1 MAMRKVL
8 ILCLVMV
15 FVGLQLRAQTCPTG
29 DIVLTSQQE
38 IDNFSAT
45 YPGCTSI
52 QYGLTIR
59 EATPGD
65 ITSLAGLSQLTEV
78 AGYVF
83 IDATASLTSLSGL
96 DNLTTIYNNLLLY
109 DNESLVD
116 LTGLE
121 NLTLI
126 GGDLRLI
133 SNLVLTSVDGLNSLD
148 LVGGDVNIADHQLL
162 NSLAGLES
170 LASVGGGFRVYLN
183 PVLQNLVGLENL
195 SAIGTDLE
203 LSDNP
208 ALESIAELT
217 SFTNLGGSIIIYDA
231 ALTSLEGLE
240 NFTSITGDVQLTIL
254 PQLQNL
260 DNIAGI
266 TSIGGNFTVN
276 QLPLVERLFTSSS
289 LTSIGGLLNIVSNEQ
304 LLNLEGLENLNTVG
318 SLAAVSNP
326 ALVDFTGLEGLTEVN
341 YLFTISGN
349 ENLASFNGMENL
361 LSIGTRLLIFRNDA
375 LTNLQGLS
383 SLASVGTDFEIKDN
397 DELLSLSGIEQL
409 TAIGGHV
416 VIDKNSKLLTLN
428 GLEGITVINQKLE
441 ITTNIRLL
449 NLNGLNNLTSIGTYF
464 ILESNNKLIDLSAL
478 SNLSS
483 IPNFFQIYNNDDL
496 TSLNGL
502 EGLTNLPGNF
512 WIMGNNRL
520 SSLSGLEN
528 LTTIGGNLQIWNQ
541 VELLNL
547 TGLGALESIGGYCSI
562 LTNQGLESLAGLES
576 LTSVGSYLWIK
587 NLALEDLT
595 ALSNLTSIG
604 GYFQLDGNNILTS
617 LQGTENIDFT
627 GTSRIEI
634 VNNPLL
640 AVCGQEN
647 ICDYIVTGGNVIL
660 SGNAEGCN
668 EIEDLLQNCFADTP
682 HKSLVGR
689 VISDTD
695 LSCSETNDEEG
706 IAGWLVKVSS
716 ATFNYAVSTDSQG
729 YYWLP
734 VLLGDYTLNAIS
746 PSAFWTS
753 CFTDTLLQITTLGDS
768 TTTDFFM
775 QPQGNCPFIDWDV
788 TIPPLRVCQSR
799 TITVDYCN
807 NGALPAEDV
816 IFTVTLD
823 PVLTIDGA
831 SLPYTEDANGVLYFD
846 LETLHLFECGQFTF
860 NVFLACEGVEIGD
873 FPCVEV
879 SLLSDELCAPD
890 PLWDGSLI
898 TANGY
903 CENDSIYFLLEN
915 IGTGNMSTPAQLR
928 VEIVIDDIILMME
941 VDEYQL
947 PAGAS
952 QILKYEVEGEGLR
965 LEADQT
971 PGHPIYTEVSA
982 VVANCN
988 STSEGNLLTQLP
1000 MNDGD
1005 PFSGV
1010 FCAPAVNSYDPNIK
1024 TALPAGV
1031 GPEHLIDK
1039 DWTLNYMI
1047 QFQNTGNDVAYEVVI
1062 ADTLSEALDLSSIN
1076 IKGGSHPFTWTLT
1089 PERALTF
1096 TFADILLPDSTTNE
1110 PGSHGFVE
1118 FSISPETSIL
1128 PGTVIENTAHIYFDF
1143 NDAIVTNTVDHTIR
1157 KPVVASS
1164 ERLSWCAGELYNGIT
1179 ILQDTSVQFLVSFA
1193 EYDSIHFVHFEVTAT
1208 ATDVDL
1214 EIPLGEYFQDI
1225 LITNDTSITIG
1236 YVAVNGCDSLVTY
1249 LIDVLTSTNNPDAFA
1264 DMQVYPNPVRSN
1276 LEVLHQQNGSSQT
1289 WTLMNSIGQVCW
1301 QEQLKPYQV
1310 LNPITMS
1317 KYPPGIYCLQV
1328 KTDQGTKS
1336 WKVLRVRG

>member
-1 MAMRKVL
+1 MKKVL
-8 ILCLVMV
+8 ILCLLVV
-15 FVGLQLRAQTCPTG
+15 IGGLQLLAQTCPMG

-38 IDNFSAT
+38 IDDFAAT
-45 YPGCTSI
+45 YPGCTSL
-52 QYGLTIR
+52 QYDLKIR
-59 EATPGD
+59 ETIPGD

-83 IDATASLTSLSGL
+83 IDATTSLTSLSGL
-96 DNLTTIYNNLLLY
+96 DNLTAIYNNLSLY

-133 SNLVLTSVDGLNSLD
+133 SNLALTSVDGLNSLG
-148 LVGGDVNIADHQLL
+148 LVGGDVNIADQQQL
-162 NSLAGLES
+162 NSLAGMES
-170 LASVGGGFRVYLN
+170 LTSVGGKFRLYTN
-183 PVLQNLVGLENL
+183 PVLQNLAGLENL

-208 ALESIAELT
+208 ALASIAQLS
-217 SFTNLGGSIIIYDA
+217 SFTSLGGSIIIYNA

-260 DNIAGI
+260 DDIAGI
-266 TSIGGNFTVN
+266 SSIGGNFTVS
-276 QLPLVERLFTSSS
+276 QLSLVERLFTNSS
-289 LTSIGGLLNIVSNEQ
+289 LESIGGLLNIVSNEQ

-349 ENLASFNGMENL
+349 ENLASFNGLDNL
-361 LSIGTRLLIFRNDA
+361 ASIGTRLLILQNDA
-375 LTNLQGLS
+375 LTNLEGLS
-383 SLASVGTDFEIKDN
+383 SLGSVGTDFEIKDN
-397 DELLSLSGIEQL
+397 DGLLSLSGIEQL
-409 TAIGGHV
+409 TTIGGHV
-416 VIDKNSKLLTLN
+416 IIDKNAELVTLN
-428 GLEGITVINQKLE
+428 GLEGITVINDQLE
-441 ITTNIRLL
+441 ITA
-449 NLNGLNNLTSIGTYF
+449 NGDLTSMVGLDNLTSIGAYF
-464 ILESNNKLIDLSAL
+464 ILEYNLSLTSLSGLNNL
-478 SNLSS
+478 SNITGLLY
-483 IPNFFQIYNNDDL
+483 IYNNDNL
-496 TSLNGL
+496 TNLNGL
-502 EGLTNLPGNF
+502 EGLTNLPGSLR
-512 WIMGNNRL
+512 IHGNNGL
-520 SSLSGLEN
+520 TSLSGLDN
-528 LTTIGGNLQIWNQ
+528 LTTIGGGVEIWNHSQ
-541 VELLNL
+541 LTDL
-547 TGLGALESIGGYCSI
+547 TGFGSLESIGGYFS
-562 LTNQGLESLAGLES
+562 LLSNQNLESLAGLES
-576 LTSVGSYLWIK
+576 LTTVGGYLWIR
-587 NLALEDLT
+587 NFSLADLS
-595 ALSNLTSIG
+595 ALSNLTTIG
-604 GYFQLDGNNILTS
+604 SYLQLDGNDALTS

-627 GTSRIEI
+627 GIDRIELLD
-634 VNNPLL
+634 NPLL

-660 SGNAEGCN
+660 SGNADGCN

-689 VISDTD
+689 VVADTD
-695 LSCSETNDEEG
+695 LSCSETNGEEG
-706 IAGWLVKVSS
+706 IANWLVEVSS

-746 PSAFWTS
+746 PSVFWTS
-753 CFTDTLLQITTLGDS
+753 CFTDTLLQVTTLGDS

-775 QPQGNCPFIDWDV
+775 QPQGDCPFIDWDV
-788 TIPPLRVCQSR
+788 TIPPLRVCQTR

-823 PVLTIDGA
+823 PVLTIDTA
-831 SLPYTEDANGVLYFD
+831 SVPYTEDANGVLYFD
-846 LETLHLFECGQFTF
+846 LETLDLFECGQFTID
-860 NVFLACEGVEIGD
+860 VFLACEGVEIGD

-879 SLLSDELCAPD
+879 ALLSDELCAPD

-898 TANGY
+898 TASGY
-903 CENDSIYFLLEN
+903 CENDSIYFQLEN
-915 IGTGNMSTPAQLR
+915 IGAGGMSAPAQLR
-928 VEIVIDDIILMME
+928 VEIVIDDIILMLE
-941 VDEYQL
+941 VDDYQL

-952 QILKYEVEGEGLR
+952 QVLQYEVQGEGLR

-971 PGHPIYTEVSA
+971 PGHPVYNEVSA

-988 STSEGNLLTQLP
+988 STSDGSFVMQLP

-1005 PFSGV
+1005 PFYGV

-1062 ADTLSEALDLSSIN
+1062 ADTLSEALDLSSIDV
-1076 IKGGSHPFTWTLT
+1076 KGASHPFTWELT
-1089 PERALTF
+1089 PEGALAF

-1110 PGSHGFVE
+1110 PGSHGFVA
-1118 FSISPETSIL
+1118 FSIAPKTSIL
-1128 PGTVIENTAHIYFDF
+1128 PGETIENTAHIYFDF
-1143 NDAIVTNTVDHTIR
+1143 NDPIVTNTVDHTIR

-1164 ERLSWCAGELYNGIT
+1164 ERLDWCAGELYYGLP
-1179 ILQDTSVQFLVSFA
+1179 ILQDTSVEIFVSFV
-1193 EYDSIHFVHFEVTAT
+1193 EYDSIHFVHFNVSETAFS
-1208 ATDVDL
+1208 VDL
-1214 EIPLGEYFQDI
+1214 EIPVGEYFQDI

-1236 YVAVNGCDSLVTY
+1236 YVAMNGCDSLVTY
-1249 LIDVLTSTNNPDAFA
+1249 SIDVLTNTNSPDAFA
-1264 DMQVYPNPVRSN
+1264 GTQIYPNPVRGN
-1276 LEVLHQQNGSSQT
+1276 LQVMHQQNGSSQT
-1289 WTLMNSIGQVCW
+1289 WILMNSMGQVCW
-1301 QEQLKPYQV
+1301 QEQLKPYQK
-1310 LNPITMS
+1310 LNPIAMS
-1317 KYPPGIYCLQV
+1317 KYPAGIYCLQV
-1328 KTDQGTKS
+1328 TTEHGTRS
-1336 WKVLRVRG
+1336 WKVLRVDG

>member
-1 MAMRKVL
+1 MRKVL
-8 ILCLVMV
+8 ILCLLVV
-15 FVGLQLRAQTCPTG
+15 VGGLQLWAQTCPTG

-38 IDNFSAT
+38 IDDFSAT
-45 YPGCTSI
+45 YPGCTSL
-52 QYGLTIR
+52 QYDLKIR
-59 EATPGD
+59 ETIPGD

-83 IDATASLTSLSGL
+83 IDGTASLTSLSGL
-96 DNLTTIYNNLLLY
+96 DNLTAIYDNLSLY

-116 LTGLE
+116 LSGLD

-133 SNLVLTSVDGLNSLD
+133 SNLALTSLDGLNSLG
-148 LVGGDVNIADHQLL
+148 LVGGDVNIADQQLL

-170 LASVGGGFRVYLN
+170 LTSVEGEFRLYTN
-183 PVLQNLVGLENL
+183 PVLQNLAGLENL
-195 SAIGTDLE
+195 SAIGTDFE
-203 LSDNP
+203 LSNNP

-217 SFTNLGGSIIIYDA
+217 SFTSLGGSIIIYDA
-231 ALTSLEGLE
+231 ALTTLEGLN

-260 DNIAGI
+260 DDIAGI
-266 TSIGGNFTVN
+266 SSIGGNFTVN
-276 QLPLVERLFTSSS
+276 QLPMVEHLFTASSA
-289 LTSIGGLLNIVSNEQ
+289 LASIGGLLNIVNNEQ
-304 LLNLEGLENLNTVG
+304 LLNLEGLENLSIVG

-349 ENLASFNGMENL
+349 ESLTSFNGMENL
-361 LSIGTRLLIFRNDA
+361 ASVGTRLLIYRNDA

-383 SLASVGTDFEIKDN
+383 SLVSVGTDFEIKDN
-397 DELLSLSGIEQL
+397 DGLLSLSGIEQL
-409 TAIGGHV
+409 TTIGGYV
-416 VIDKNSKLLTLN
+416 IIDKNYLLVTLN
-428 GLEGITVINQKLE
+428 GLEGITAINQRLE
-441 ITTNIRLL
+441 ITANSHLESL
-449 NLNGLNNLTSIGTYF
+449 DGLNNLTSIATYF
-464 ILESNNKLIDLSAL
+464 ILEYNASLTSLSAL
-478 SNLSS
+478 SNLSH
-483 IPNFFQIYNNDDL
+483 ITGLLQINNNNDLTDL
-496 TSLNGL
+496 HGL
-502 EGLTNLPGNF
+502 EGLTNLGALWIIGNT
-512 WIMGNNRL
+512 GL
-520 SSLSGLEN
+520 SSLSGLDN
-528 LTTIGGNLQIWNQ
+528 LTNIDGSLQIWNHIQ
-541 VELLNL
+541 LPDL

-562 LTNQGLESLAGLES
+562 LTNSNMESLVGLES
-576 LTSVGSYLWIK
+576 LTSVGDYLWIS
-587 NLALEDLT
+587 NSSLESLS
-595 ALSNLTSIG
+595 ALSNLSTIG
-604 GYFQLDGNNILTS
+604 GYFKLSGNNDLTN

-627 GTSRIEI
+627 DTDYLDFLD
-634 VNNPLL
+634 NPLL

-647 ICDYIVTGGNVIL
+647 ICDYVVTGGNVIL

-706 IAGWLVKVSS
+706 IAGWLVEVSS
-716 ATFNYAVSTDSQG
+716 ATLNYAVSTDSQG

-734 VLLGDYTLNAIS
+734 VLFGDYTLNAVS
-746 PSAFWTS
+746 PSSFWTS
-753 CFTDTLLQITTLGDS
+753 CFTDTLLQVTMLGDS
-768 TTTDFFM
+768 ITTDFFL

-788 TIPPLRVCQSR
+788 TIPPFRVCQTR

-816 IFTVTLD
+816 IFTVALD
-823 PVLTIDGA
+823 PDLTIDTA
-831 SLPYTEDANGVLYFD
+831 SIPYTEDANGLLYFD
-846 LETLHLFECGQFTF
+846 LETLALFECGQFTF
-860 NVFLACEGVEIGD
+860 DVFLACQGVEIGD

-879 SLLSDELCAPD
+879 SLLSEELCAPD

-898 TANGY
+898 TASGY
-903 CENDSIYFLLEN
+903 CENDSIYFQLEN
-915 IGTGNMSTPAQLR
+915 IGTGGMSAPAQLR
-928 VEIVIDDIILMME
+928 VEIVIDDIILMLE

-947 PAGAS
+947 PAGAT
-952 QILKYEVEGEGLR
+952 QVLQYEVQGEGLR

-971 PGHPIYTEVSA
+971 PGHPVYTEVSA

-988 STSEGNLLTQLP
+988 STSDGSFVMQLP

-1062 ADTLSEALDLSSIN
+1062 ADTLSEALDLSTLDV
-1076 IKGGSHPFTWTLT
+1076 KGASHPFTWALT

-1096 TFADILLPDSTTNE
+1096 TFANILLPDSTSNE
-1110 PGSHGFVE
+1110 PGSHGFVA
-1118 FSISPETSIL
+1118 FSIAPKTSIL
-1128 PGTVIENTAHIYFDF
+1128 PGAIIENTAHIYFDF
-1143 NDAIVTNTVDHTIR
+1143 NEAIVTNTVDHTIR
-1157 KPVVASS
+1157 KPVVVSS
-1164 ERLSWCAGELYNGIT
+1164 ERLAWCAGEQYNGLP
-1179 ILQDTSVQFLVSFA
+1179 ILQDTSLQLLLSFA
-1193 EYDSIHFVHFEVTAT
+1193 EYDSIHFVHFNVSETAFS
-1208 ATDVDL
+1208 VDL

-1249 LIDVLTSTNNPDAFA
+1249 TIDVLTRTNSPDAFA
-1264 DMQVYPNPVRSN
+1264 DTQIYPNPVSTN
-1276 LEVLHQQNGSSQT
+1276 LQVIHQQSSSSQT
-1289 WTLMNSIGQVCW
+1289 WTLLNSMGQVCW
-1301 QEQLKPYQV
+1301 QEQLQPYQT
-1310 LNPITMS
+1310 LNPIAMDE
-1317 KYPPGIYCLQV
+1317 YPAGIYCLQV
-1328 KTDQGTKS
+1328 KTAYGTRS
-1336 WKVLRVRG
+1336 WKVLRVGG

>member
-1 MAMRKVL
+1 MKKVL
-8 ILCLVMV
+8 ILCLLVV
-15 FVGLQLRAQTCPTG
+15 FSGLQLQAQTCPTG
-29 DIVLTSQQE
+29 DIVLSSQQE
-38 IDNFSAT
+38 IDDFAAT
-45 YPGCTSI
+45 YPGCTI
-52 QYGLTIR
+52 LQHDLKIR
-59 EATPGD
+59 ETIPGD

-96 DNLTTIYNNLLLY
+96 DNLTAIYNNLSLY

-133 SNLVLTSVDGLNSLD
+133 SNLALTSVDGLNSLD
-148 LVGGDVNIADHQLL
+148 LVGGDVNIADQQLL

-170 LASVGGGFRVYLN
+170 LTSVGGGFRVYLN
-183 PVLQNLVGLENL
+183 PVLQNLAGLENL

-208 ALESIAELT
+208 ALASIAQLT
-217 SFTNLGGSIIIYDA
+217 SFTSLGGSIIIYNA

-260 DNIAGI
+260 DDIAGI
-266 TSIGGNFTVN
+266 TSIGGNFTIS

-289 LTSIGGLLNIVSNEQ
+289 LASIGGLLNIVSNEQ

-318 SLAAVSNP
+318 SLAAVSNS
-326 ALVDFTGLEGLTEVN
+326 ALADFTGLEGLTEVT

-349 ENLASFNGMENL
+349 EHLQSFAGLDNLA
-361 LSIGTRLLIFRNDA
+361 SIGTRLLIIQNDG

-397 DELLSLSGIEQL
+397 DGLLSLSGIEQL
-409 TAIGGHV
+409 TSIGGHV
-416 VIDKNSKLLTLN
+416 IIDKNAELVSLN
-428 GLEGITVINQKLE
+428 GLEGITVINDQLE
-441 ITTNIRLL
+441 ITANGDLINMAGLD
-449 NLNGLNNLTSIGTYF
+449 NLTSIESYFILEYNVSLTSLSGLNNL
-464 ILESNNKLIDLSAL
+464 SNITGLV
-478 SNLSS
+478 
-483 IPNFFQIYNNDDL
+483 QIYNNDNL
-496 TSLNGL
+496 TNLSGL
-502 EGLTNLPGNF
+502 ESLTNLPGSLRIN
-512 WIMGNNRL
+512 GNNGL
-520 SSLSGLEN
+520 TSLSGLDN
-528 LTTIGGNLQIWNQ
+528 LTTIGGGVEIWNQ
-541 VELLNL
+541 FQLPNL
-547 TGLGALESIGGYCSI
+547 TGLGALESIGGYFS
-562 LTNQGLESLAGLES
+562 LLSNQNLESLAGLES
-576 LTSVGSYLWIK
+576 LTTIGSYLWIR
-587 NLALEDLT
+587 NYSLEDLS
-595 ALSNLTSIG
+595 ALSNLTTIG
-604 GYFQLDGNNILTS
+604 SYFQMDGNHALAS

-627 GTSRIEI
+627 GIDRIEL
-634 VNNPLL
+634 VDNPLL

-682 HKSLVGR
+682 HHSLVGR
-689 VISDTD
+689 VIADTD
-695 LSCSETNDEEG
+695 LSCSETNDETG
-706 IAGWLVKVSS
+706 IANWLVEVSS

-734 VLLGDYTLNAIS
+734 VLLGDYTLNAVS
-746 PSAFWTS
+746 PSAFWAS
-753 CFTDTLLQITTLGDS
+753 CFTDTLLQVTTLGDS

-775 QPQGNCPFIDWDV
+775 QPQGDCPFIDWDV

-816 IFTVTLD
+816 IFTITLD
-823 PVLTIDGA
+823 PVLTIDTA
-831 SLPYTEDANGVLYFD
+831 SVPYTEDANGVLYFD
-846 LETLHLFECGQFTF
+846 LETLDLFECGQFTLD
-860 NVFLACEGVEIGD
+860 VFLACEGVEIGD

-879 SLLSDELCAPD
+879 SLLSEELCAPD

-898 TANGY
+898 TASGY
-903 CENDSIYFLLEN
+903 CENDSIYFQLEN
-915 IGTGNMSTPAQLR
+915 IGAGGMSAPAQLR
-928 VEIVIDDIILMME
+928 VEIVIDDIILMLE
-941 VDEYQL
+941 VDDYQL

-952 QILKYEVEGEGLR
+952 QVLQYEVQGEGLR

-971 PGHPIYTEVSA
+971 PGHPVYNEVSA

-988 STSEGNLLTQLP
+988 STSDGSFVMQLP

-1062 ADTLSEALDLSSIN
+1062 ADTLSEALDLSSID
-1076 IKGGSHPFTWTLT
+1076 IKGASHPFTWELT

-1118 FSISPETSIL
+1118 FSIRPKTSIL
-1128 PGTVIENTAHIYFDF
+1128 PGTTIENTAHIYFDF

-1164 ERLSWCAGELYNGIT
+1164 ERLDWCAGELYYGLP
-1179 ILQDTSVQFLVSFA
+1179 ILQDTSIEIFVSFV
-1193 EYDSIHFVHFEVTAT
+1193 EYDSIHFVHFNVSETAFS
-1208 ATDVDL
+1208 VDL
-1214 EIPLGEYFQDI
+1214 EIPVGEYFQDI

-1249 LIDVLTSTNNPDAFA
+1249 LIDVLTSTNSPDAFA
-1264 DMQVYPNPVRSN
+1264 DTQVYPNPVRSN
-1276 LEVLHQQNGSSQT
+1276 LQVMQQQNGSSQT
-1289 WTLMNSIGQVCW
+1289 WTLMNSMGQVCW
-1301 QEQLKPYQV
+1301 QEQLAPYQA
-1310 LNPITMS
+1310 LNPIVMS
-1317 KYPPGIYCLQV
+1317 KYPSGIYSLQV
-1328 KTDQGTKS
+1328 TTQHGTKS
-1336 WKVLRVRG
+1336 WKVVRE

>member
-1 MAMRKVL
+1 MAMRKEL
-8 ILCLVMV
+8 ILCILVV
-15 FVGLQLRAQTCPTG
+15 VGSLQLRAQTCPMG
-29 DIVLTSQQE
+29 DIVLSSQQE
-38 IDNFSAT
+38 IDDFAAT
-45 YPGCTSI
+45 YPGCTSL
-52 QYGLTIR
+52 QYDLKIR
-59 EATPGD
+59 ETIPGD

-96 DNLTTIYNNLLLY
+96 DNLTAIYDNLSLY

-116 LTGLE
+116 LSGLD
-121 NLTLI
+121 NLTFI

-133 SNLVLTSVDGLNSLD
+133 SNLALTSLDGLNSLG
-148 LVGGDVNIADHQLL
+148 LVGGDVNIADQQLL

-170 LASVGGGFRVYLN
+170 LTSVEGEFRLYTN
-183 PVLQNLVGLENL
+183 PVLQNLAGLENL

-203 LSDNP
+203 LSNNP
-208 ALESIAELT
+208 ALESIAELA
-217 SFTNLGGSIIIYDA
+217 SFTSLGGSIIIYDA

-260 DNIAGI
+260 DDIAGI
-266 TSIGGNFTVN
+266 SSIGGNFTVS
-276 QLPLVERLFTSSS
+276 QLSLVERLFTSSS
-289 LTSIGGLLNIVSNEQ
+289 LASIGGLLNIVSNEQ
-304 LLNLEGLENLNTVG
+304 LLNLEGLENLTTIG

-349 ENLASFNGMENL
+349 ENLASFNGLENL
-361 LSIGTRLLIFRNDA
+361 ASVGTRLLILQNDA
-375 LTNLQGLS
+375 LANLQGLS
-383 SLASVGTDFEIKDN
+383 SLGSVGTDFEIKDN
-397 DELLSLSGIEQL
+397 DGLLSLSGIEQL
-409 TAIGGHV
+409 TTIGGHV
-416 VIDKNSKLLTLN
+416 IIDKNAELVTLN
-428 GLEGITVINQKLE
+428 GLEGITVINDQLE
-441 ITTNIRLL
+441 ITANNDLTNLA
-449 NLNGLNNLTSIGTYF
+449 GLDNLTSIGAYF
-464 ILESNNKLIDLSAL
+464 ILEYNASLTSLSGL
-478 SNLSS
+478 SNLSH
-483 IPNFFQIYNNDDL
+483 IAGLLQINNNDL
-496 TSLNGL
+496 SNLNGL
-502 EGLTNLPGNF
+502 EGLTTLPGNL
-512 WIMGNNRL
+512 WLGSNQSL
-520 SSLSGLEN
+520 SSLSGLDN
-528 LTTIGGNLQIWNQ
+528 LTAIGGNLQIWNHSQ
-541 VELLNL
+541 LTNL
-547 TGLGALESIGGYCSI
+547 TGLEALESIGGYFS
-562 LTNQGLESLAGLES
+562 LLSNQNLESLAGLES
-576 LTSVGSYLWIK
+576 LTAVGGYLWIQ
-587 NLALEDLT
+587 NYALEDLT

-604 GYFQLDGNNILTS
+604 SYFQMNGNNALTS

-627 GTSRIEI
+627 GIDRIELLD
-634 VNNPLL
+634 NPVL

-660 SGNAEGCN
+660 SGNADGCN
-668 EIEDLLQNCFADTP
+668 EIEDLLQTCFADTP

-689 VISDTD
+689 VVADTD
-695 LSCSETNDEEG
+695 LSCTETNGEVG
-706 IAGWLVKVSS
+706 IAGWLVEVSS

-734 VLLGDYTLNAIS
+734 VLFGDYTLNAIS
-746 PSAFWTS
+746 PSAFWAS
-753 CFTDTLLQITTLGDS
+753 CFSDTLLQVTMLGDS

-775 QPQGNCPFIDWDV
+775 QPQGNCPFVDWDV
-788 TIPPLRVCQSR
+788 TIPPLRVCQTR

-816 IFTVTLD
+816 IFTVALD
-823 PVLTIDGA
+823 PVLTIDSA

-846 LETLHLFECGQFTF
+846 LETLALFECGQFTF
-860 NVFLACEGVEIGD
+860 DVFLACEGVEIGD

-879 SLLSDELCAPD
+879 SLLSEELCAPD

-915 IGTGNMSTPAQLR
+915 IGTGNMSVPAQLR

-941 VDEYQL
+941 ADEYQL
-947 PAGAS
+947 PAGAT
-952 QILKYEVEGEGLR
+952 QVLQYEVEGEGLR

-971 PGHPIYTEVSA
+971 PGHPVYTQVSA

-988 STSEGNLLTQLP
+988 NTSDGSFVMQLP
-1000 MNDGD
+1000 ANDGD

-1062 ADTLSEALDLSSIN
+1062 ADTLSEALDLSSLDV
-1076 IKGGSHPFTWTLT
+1076 KGASHPFTWELT

-1096 TFADILLPDSTTNE
+1096 TFADILLPDSTSNE

-1118 FSISPETSIL
+1118 FSITPKTSIL

-1164 ERLSWCAGELYNGIT
+1164 ERLDWCAGEAYNGLP
-1179 ILQDTSVQFLVSFA
+1179 ILQDTSLHILVSFA
-1193 EYDSIHFVHFEVTAT
+1193 EYDSIHFVHFNVSETAT
-1208 ATDVDL
+1208 SVDV

-1225 LITNDTSITIG
+1225 LITNDTSITIA
-1236 YVAVNGCDSLVTY
+1236 YIAVNGCDSLVTY
-1249 LIDVLTSTNNPDAFA
+1249 SIDVLTSTSNPDAFA
-1264 DMQVYPNPVRSN
+1264 NTQVYPNPVRN
-1276 LEVLHQQNGSSQT
+1276 TLQVIHQQNGSPQT
-1289 WTLMNSIGQVCW
+1289 WTLLNSMGQVCW
-1301 QEQLKPYQV
+1301 QEQLEPYQA
-1310 LNPITMS
+1310 LNPIAMNQ
-1317 KYPPGIYCLQV
+1317 YPAGIYYLQV
-1328 KTDQGTKS
+1328 KTDQGTWS
-1336 WKVLRVRG
+1336 WKVLRE